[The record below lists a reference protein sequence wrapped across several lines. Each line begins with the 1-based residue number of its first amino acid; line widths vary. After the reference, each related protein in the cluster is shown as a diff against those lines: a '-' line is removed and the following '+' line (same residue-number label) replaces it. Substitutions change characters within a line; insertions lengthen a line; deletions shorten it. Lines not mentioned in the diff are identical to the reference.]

1 MYRFPQCFNDPDAV
15 PSVIDALRGALGSG
29 AVEIAP
35 PIMGSEGFGHLGTAI
50 GVPSVFWMFGGT
62 PADVFDGPGPAPVNH
77 SPFFAPELEGSLS
90 GGVSAAVAVLMSRLG
105 N

>member
-15 PSVIDALRGALGSG
+15 PSVVEALRLALGHES
-29 AVEIAP
+29 VEITP
-35 PIMGSEGFGHLGTAI
+35 PMMGSEDFGHLGTAI

-62 PADVFDGPGPAPVNH
+62 PVAGLEGPTPVNH
-77 SPFFAPELEGSLS
+77 SPFFAPELEGSLA
-90 GGVSAAVAVLMSRLG
+90 GGVSAAVAVLLSRLG